1 MKTFYISLLTILLLW
16 SCSSM
21 QNMNASIEDDI
32 YYVPNEKPLMVKE
45 VETITGQRIDMS
57 APATR
62 NAYSNDYPEDGSA
75 VVINRRKGTTEK
87 VSTSELAAYAENILH
102 DPYAPEATTLYTNT
116 GYWIGGFK
124 GNDSDLQEAARI
136 INRYPEGFGFISN
149 GQDIALNL
157 SISPDWNVYTDNGRY
172 WWFPSSSNIRL
183 YNTFLFGTYPKY
195 IWTVV
200 WNEPFYDSWAFD
212 ATFNRGFSLGLNIG
226 WGNPGWSFGFGWN
239 SGWYRPW
246 YNPYY
251 GFYDPWYD
259 PWWGGYYPGWGY
271 PHWHH
276 PYWNHPHWHH
286 PNWGGHYP
294 GWAPPSSNRPNR
306 PGNPRPNIGSGS
318 IGLRPGINRPGSTT
332 RPNYNNQRPGSSV
345 RPGSESSRPGN
356 NAGTRPGMTRPNY
369 NNGRPGTVNPRPNY
383 NTTRPTTTRP
393 TNSNSR
399 PTTVRPGNNG
409 NTNRYTRPATR
420 PNTSTNTSTNRS
432 NNVKNYNRQ
441 PNNYRPTYNNNRT
454 YNRSNTSNRS
464 SYTAPRISSPSR
476 SGGTHVTPSR
486 STNRS
491 GGRR

>member
-1 MKTFYISLLTILLLW
+1 MKTSYLYTLLAVVFLW

-21 QNMNASIEDDI
+21 QNMNTSIEDDI
-32 YYVPNEKPLMVKE
+32 YYVPDKKPLMVKE
-45 VETITGQRIDMS
+45 VETITGEKIDMT

-62 NAYSNDYPEDGSA
+62 SNYAESYPESGSS
-75 VVINRRKGTTEK
+75 VVINRQKGRAEK
-87 VSTSELAAYAENILH
+87 ISTSELAAQAENILN
-102 DPYAPEATTLYTNT
+102 DPYAPETTTLYENT

-124 GNDSDLQEAARI
+124 GSNTDLREAARI
-136 INRYPEGFGFISN
+136 INQYPEGFGFISN
-149 GQDIALNL
+149 GPDIALNL
-157 SISPDWNVYTDNGRY
+157 SFSPEWNVYTDNGRY

-212 ATFNRGFSLGLNIG
+212 AHFNFG
-226 WGNPGWSFGFGWN
+226 WGGPGWSFGFGWN
-239 SGWYRPW
+239 SAFYPPRYGSWYG
-246 YNPYY
+246 YYPYW
-251 GFYDPWYD
+251 GSWYD
-259 PWWGGYYPGWGY
+259 PWWGPSWYPGWHHS
-271 PHWHH
+271 HWHH
-276 PYWNHPHWHH
+276 HWYHPNWNY

-294 GWAPPSSNRPNR
+294 GWTPPSSNRPNR
-306 PGNPRPNIGSGS
+306 PGNPRPNLGSGS
-318 IGLRPGINRPGSTT
+318 IGLRPGINRPGSSA

-345 RPGSESSRPGN
+345 RPGSGSTRPDN
-356 NAGTRPGMTRPNY
+356 NAITRPGTTRPNY
-369 NNGRPGTVNPRPNY
+369 NNGRPGTTTPRPNY
-383 NTTRPTTTRP
+383 NTTRPSTTRP
-393 TNSNSR
+393 ANSNSR
-399 PTTVRPGNNG
+399 PTTTTRPGSNS

-420 PNTSTNTSTNRS
+420 PNTSTNRN

-441 PNNYRPTYNNNRT
+441 PNNYRPTYNNNRS
-454 YNRSNTSNRS
+454 YNRSNNSNRS